1 MTFMIGCDPE
11 LFLKKNG
18 KPITA
23 IGLVPGDKK
32 HPVKVAGGA
41 IQRDGLAAEFNTDP
55 VPFTSFANFNGNI
68 VSVIRQLRD
77 VVKAE
82 GGDDVTLDISSWR
95 DFDPEIYDKLSDED
109 KMLGCDPDFNAYT
122 GEVNPPPDANTNRR
136 GAAGH
141 LHFGYGENIP
151 VDHPEHFDNCCKL
164 AKIFDRTVGMASIII
179 NPDVTRREHYGKAGA
194 FRPKPYGIE
203 YRVPDNS
210 WISSKEKRAFIFE
223 TMRQALSF
231 LGTGKEDTI
240 IEAFTDEQ
248 IQSIINP
255 SQLSEGERVA
265 QATYIL
271 QATLPYLRRYT
282 PNAFKGW

>member
-1 MTFMIGCDPE
+1 MFTIGCDPE

-32 HPVKVAGGA
+32 HPVKVEGGA

-55 VPFTSFANFNGNI
+55 VPFNNFDYFNGSI

-77 VVKAE
+77 VVKKN

-95 DFDPEIYDKLSDED
+95 DFDPEIYDKLSEED

-122 GEVNPPPDANTNRR
+122 GEMNPPPDANTNRR

-141 LHFGYGENIP
+141 LHFGYGQDIP

-164 AKIFDRTVGMASIII
+164 AKIFDRTVGMTSIII

-210 WISSKEKRAFIFE
+210 WIGSKEKRAFIFE
-223 TMRQALSF
+223 TMRHALGY
-231 LGTGKEDTI
+231 LGTGKEDAI
-240 IEAFTDEQ
+240 IESFSDEH
-248 IQSIINP
+248 IQNIINP
-255 SQLSEGERVA
+255 NNFSEEERVA
-265 QATYIL
+265 RATYVL
-271 QATLPYLRRYT
+271 QVVLPHLKQYSL
-282 PNAFKGW
+282 NGFKGW